1 MADSMTGQSG
11 FEVYRG
17 KGRHA
22 RRIRSTSGGVFFNLF
37 MTWLRGRV

>member
-1 MADSMTGQSG
+1 MTIGRAG

-22 RRIRSTSGGVFFNLF
+22 RRVRAASGGVFLSLF
-37 MTWLRGRV
+37 MAWLRQRD

>member
-1 MADSMTGQSG
+1 MTIGRAG

-22 RRIRSTSGGVFFNLF
+22 RLVQSVPGSVFLNLF
-37 MTWLRGRV
+37 MAWLRRKD

>member
-1 MADSMTGQSG
+1 MTIGRAG

-22 RRIRSTSGGVFFNLF
+22 RRVQNRAGSLFLNLF
-37 MTWLRGRV
+37 MAWMRRRD